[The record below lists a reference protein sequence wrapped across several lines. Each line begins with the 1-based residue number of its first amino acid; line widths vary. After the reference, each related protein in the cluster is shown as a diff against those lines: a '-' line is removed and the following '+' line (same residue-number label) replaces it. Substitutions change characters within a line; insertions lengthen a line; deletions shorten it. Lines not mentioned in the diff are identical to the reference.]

1 MANRTDPSAKQI
13 HGMNPQFLLETII
26 RNKIYTCFY
35 WKEKCFALTNET
47 IIDAAVE
54 LQYIGGK
61 NKLILGCYG
70 GNKQPSD
77 FICLLLKLLQ
87 LQPDKEIVL
96 EYLNNKDYKYLT
108 ALAAFYM
115 RLTFRPVDLYQ
126 NLEYIYSDFRKLRV
140 KCVDGSYEVIII
152 VKLDHQNGR
161 VH

>member
-13 HGMNPQFLLETII
+13 HGMNPQFLLETIL

-54 LQYIGGK
+54 LKYVGGK
-61 NKLILGCYG
+61 LLFTRGTYG

-77 FICLLLKLLQ
+77 FICLILKLLQ

-108 ALAAFYM
+108 ALAAFYI
-115 RLTFRPVDLYQ
+115 RLTFKPADVYT
-126 NLEYIYSDFRKLRV
+126 NLENIYSDFRKVRV
-140 KCVDGSYEVIII
+140 RNPDGSYEVFYFEL
-152 VKLDHQNGR
+152 LDLKNG
-161 VH
+161 